1 MKTLTVKCQFGNH
14 QHTIQVEDEEKGI
27 VYVDCPIKRKKF
39 PVVIKP
45 VVGGGAHHKPA
56 KKES

>member
-27 VYVDCPIKRKKF
+27 IYVDCPIKRKRF

-45 VVGGGAHHKPA
+45 VVGGAHHKPA
-56 KKES
+56 KKDK